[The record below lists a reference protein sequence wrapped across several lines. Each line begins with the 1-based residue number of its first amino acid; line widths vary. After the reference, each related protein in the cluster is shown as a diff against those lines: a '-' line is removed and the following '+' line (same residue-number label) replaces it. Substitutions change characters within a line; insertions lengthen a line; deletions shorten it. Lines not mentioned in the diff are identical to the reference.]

1 MNHYPF
7 GASMIIGGI
16 LIISSCQGETKSK
29 EKSKEESK
37 SEAQETNSPTVR
49 VAPRQPN
56 AMSPLAGAMIGMDS
70 QLNAMRESVMS
81 DPAHS
86 WENRQLAEFDLLGY
100 EPTDSTMINA
110 HFLEWAPVYE
120 QAVLD
125 FNQAPSAIT
134 FNAVV
139 QQCSNCHV
147 GTCPGPLT
155 RIEKRRVEDI

>member
-1 MNHYPF
+1 MRMNHYPF
-7 GASMIIGGI
+7 WSFMIIAGI

-29 EKSKEESK
+29 EESK
-37 SEAQETNSPTVR
+37 SEVQETNSPTVR
-49 VAPRQPN
+49 VAPHQPN

-70 QLNAMRESVMS
+70 QLNAMRELVMS